1 MVAQGSNLW
10 YEMQDLH
17 VREIQ
22 PQMITLAESYIQV
35 LGSAPC
41 CYCLSCLAADIPASA
56 AVSLMVRVRVNE
68 HNIGKK

>member
-1 MVAQGSNLW
+1 MHELIGELTAWQGSNLW

-35 LGSAPC
+35 IGVLHMC
-41 CYCLSCLAADIPASA
+41 RCLIHCRRYTSSNPSETGGAC
-56 AVSLMVRVRVNE
+56 V
-68 HNIGKK
+68 